1 MSPDGTKQL
10 ERGAAFDELDQRS
23 LRSGVL
29 AAGGKPYI
37 AQSISPVPETTIA
50 PEILFADIAVK
61 RATEQQEKVP
71 YYPPP
76 VVDGRE

>member
-1 MSPDGTKQL
+1 V
-10 ERGAAFDELDQRS
+10 RGAAFDELDQRS

-29 AAGGKPYI
+29 AAGGKPYV
-37 AQSISPVPETTIA
+37 AQSISPIPETTIA

-61 RATEQQEKVP
+61 RATEQHEKLP

-76 VVDGRE
+76 SAGDRE